1 MSILRRTRL
10 STIVTSCPAADR
22 CRAVGHPQKPSPPS
36 TMICTNHSLSGP
48 LRGSSRPAILSS
60 ARFRPSCGA
69 PGRVPRNNP
78 RSPVSANKKER
89 PYIPAVREAALR
101 EFRERVGEGFR
112 FAPVVAL
119 IAAYD
124 EEDCVGAVLDAIPAV
139 ACGLP
144 VDILVVDDGSTDRTA
159 EVVAKHDGVHL
170 ARLERNCGH
179 GVALR
184 LGYPLVSELGVS
196 SPCPVLNCGHGVAL
210 RLGYQLVSE
219 LGGQFIVTLDADMQW
234 DPHEIP
240 TVLEPLAT
248 GEADF
253 VIGSRVLGRA
263 ETDDAVRHAGVA
275 VFARLVSSLTGVHV
289 TDTSSGFRAMKAEIT
304 QVVPQVQVQYQTSE
318 LLIGAIYA
326 GYRIAERPITMH
338 KRLAGESKKGHN
350 LLYGGRYARVILTTW
365 GRERRRARRAGRR
378 AGR

>member
-1 MSILRRTRL
+1 
-10 STIVTSCPAADR
+10 
-22 CRAVGHPQKPSPPS
+22 
-36 TMICTNHSLSGP
+36 
-48 LRGSSRPAILSS
+48 
-60 ARFRPSCGA
+60 
-69 PGRVPRNNP
+69 
-78 RSPVSANKKER
+78 VSANKKER

-124 EEDCVGAVLDAIPAV
+124 EEDCIGAVLEAIAPE
-139 ACGLP
+139 ACGLA
-144 VDILVVDDGSTDRTA
+144 VDVLVVDDGSTDTTA
-159 EVVAKHDGVHL
+159 EVVGKHEGVYL

-184 LGYPLVSELGVS
+184 LGY
-196 SPCPVLNCGHGVAL
+196 
-210 RLGYQLVSE
+210 QLISE

-240 TVLEPLAT
+240 TVLEPLAA
-248 GEADF
+248 GDADF
-253 VIGSRVLGRA
+253 VIGSRALGTA
-263 ETDDAVRHAGVA
+263 ETDDAFRHAGVA
-275 VFARLVSSLTGVHV
+275 VFARLVSTLTGVHV
-289 TDTSSGFRAMKAEIT
+289 TDTSSGFRAMKAEIP
-304 QVVPQVQVQYQTSE
+304 QKVEQVQVQYQTSE

-350 LLYGGRYARVILTTW
+350 LLYGGRYARVILSTW
-365 GRERRRARRAGRR
+365 ARERRRARRAGRQ